1 MNIELEK
8 KFLVKEIPDLTS
20 IGKSKII
27 QGYLKREDDKKSTIR
42 IRRLDE
48 KAFVTIKID
57 NGCSGLQEFEYEIP
71 LGDFNEMITEVKDNF
86 VEKTRYY
93 IPLNKFWIELDV
105 FEKNLDGLVVAEVE
119 FNSKIDFDNFVP
131 PEWFGKEVTF
141 DKNFSN
147 ASLSMKKFIDL
158 ELN

>member
-8 KFLVKEIPDLTS
+8 KFLVKKIPDLTG

-42 IRRLDE
+42 IRRLDD

-57 NGCSGLQEFEYEIP
+57 NGLPGLQEFEYEIP
-71 LGDFNEMITEVKDNF
+71 VGDFSEMMAAVKDDC

-93 IPLNKFWIELDV
+93 IPFNKFCIELDI
-105 FEKNLDGLVVAEVE
+105 FEKKLDGLVVAEVE
-119 FNSKIDFDNFVP
+119 FNSKIDFDNFIP
-131 PEWFGKEVTF
+131 PNWFGKEVTF
-141 DKNFSN
+141 DKKFSN
-147 ASLSMKKFIDL
+147 ASLSMKKFTDL
-158 ELN
+158 DLN